1 VTHDSAKGAVTASWG
16 AAASGFCVLVHGGAG
31 ARAPGELGGDRQG
44 CRAAA
49 DAGAAILRAGGSSLD
64 AVQRAVEILEDDPR
78 FNAATGGALTV
89 NGRLELDA
97 AIMDGRE
104 LRAGAV
110 CCLPPY
116 RHPIAIA
123 RAVLEQGRHLLY
135 AGTGADAFARRCG
148 FLPVLDDSM
157 ITVGAREEW
166 QRAATRAAA
175 NESGGTVGA
184 VARDRHGHVAAATST
199 GGIAGKQ
206 HGRVGDSPI
215 VGAGTY
221 ADDLAGAA
229 SATGYGEG
237 ILRMAVGARA
247 MHALLAGQSPQAAA
261 SAVMAQLGARIGT
274 EAGLILVARDGR
286 LGWARSSPNMPW
298 AAVWDGQREDGG

>member
-1 VTHDSAKGAVTASWG
+1 VTHDFANGAVTASWG
-16 AAASGFCVLVHGGAG
+16 AAASDFCVLVHGGAG
-31 ARAPGELGGDRQG
+31 ARTAGEISDDRQG
-44 CRAAA
+44 CRTAAEA
-49 DAGAAILRAGGSSLD
+49 AAAILRAGGSALD
-64 AVQRAVEILEDDPR
+64 AVQHAVEILEDDPR

-89 NGRLELDA
+89 DGRLELDA

-123 RAVLEQGRHLLY
+123 RAALEQGRHLLY

-148 FLPVLDDSM
+148 FAPVLDGSM
-157 ITVGAREEW
+157 ITKGARDQW
-166 QRAATRAAA
+166 QRAVAKATAH
-175 NESGGTVGA
+175 ESGGTVGA

-199 GGIAGKQ
+199 GGITGKQ

-247 MHALLAGQSPQAAA
+247 TQALLAGESPEGAA
-261 SAVMAQLGARIGT
+261 SAVLAQLAARVGT
-274 EAGLILVARDGR
+274 EAGLILVAPDGR